1 MTGPLAIN
9 RSLVPGEYRLDDL
22 CADIG
27 RCAILREVF
36 PAAGELDGV
45 IAGTRVLVTDGPRP
59 REMCVDN
66 DDGSILVGLAHL
78 RSASEAFLYLD
89 IIHELCHVKQHRQ
102 GRDLYDR
109 RLAYVDRP
117 TEIEAYAV
125 TVREARRIGL
135 TDGEIANYL
144 RVSWVT
150 PEEHRRLVR
159 RLSVA
164 TAETPE
170 GP

>member
-9 RSLVPGEYRLDDL
+9 RSLLPGEYRLRDI
-22 CADIG
+22 CADIL
-27 RCAILREVF
+27 RCTILREVF
-36 PAAGELDGV
+36 PDAGEFDSL
-45 IAGTRVLVTDGPRP
+45 IAGTRILVTDGPHP

-66 DDGSILVGLAHL
+66 DDGTILVGLAHL
-78 RSASEAFLYLD
+78 QGAPEAFLYLD

-109 RLAYVDRP
+109 SLAYVDRP

-135 TDGEIANYL
+135 TEGEIANYL
-144 RVSWVT
+144 QVSWVT

-164 TAETPE
+164 EVGTP
-170 GP
+170 

>member
-1 MTGPLAIN
+1 MKGPLAIN
-9 RSLVPGEYRLDDL
+9 RSRLPGEYRLSDI
-22 CADIG
+22 CADIRG
-27 RCAILREVF
+27 CAILREVF
-36 PAAGELDGV
+36 PDAGEFDSV
-45 IAGTRVLVTDGPRP
+45 IAETRVLVTDGPRP

-66 DDGSILVGLAHL
+66 DDGSILVGLVHL
-78 RSASEAFLYLD
+78 QGAPEVFLYLD

-109 RLAYVDRP
+109 SLAYVDRP

-135 TDGEIANYL
+135 TEGEIANYL
-144 RVSWVT
+144 QVSWVT

-164 TAETPE
+164 EVGTP
-170 GP
+170 